1 MASRLYR
8 YVNSIICHTNL
19 FLINADVNA
28 LYYILLDSIV
38 FEVEVLRVWVFDFYT
53 LHSDFELSN
62 ATRVTK
68 WIEYIN

>member
-38 FEVEVLRVWVFDFYT
+38 FEVEVLRV
-53 LHSDFELSN
+53 
-62 ATRVTK
+62 
-68 WIEYIN
+68 